1 MGAPESRLAVPD
13 ISDTLMALA
22 ASLSAGG
29 VRTVVDSRD
38 VNPPCALLV
47 PPVFRW
53 TFGGRLAV
61 DYRLIVIVPSSG
73 MATEMKALA
82 PMMDTVSAILG
93 GAPITATPAAFN
105 DPAGGDPLPAY
116 ELTWTAKSGKG

>member
-1 MGAPESRLAVPD
+1 MAD
-13 ISDTLMALA
+13 IADTLTALA

-61 DYRLIVIVPSSG
+61 DYRLVVIVPSAG
-73 MATEMKALA
+73 MAAEMKTLA
-82 PMMDTVSAILG
+82 PLMDNVSAILG
-93 GAPITATPAAFN
+93 GVPITATPASFT
-105 DPAGGDPLPAY
+105 DPSGGDPLPAY
-116 ELTWTAKSGKG
+116 ELTWTAKTGKG